1 MCQRGVFRTKLIL
14 AAEIPLIWRS
24 KVFSNAERKP
34 TPDADREG
42 SNFLSDEK
50 HALSLFLSHSGSFKD
65 GKNVGGCFFSVVILL
80 KACRDGET
88 HTFNEQEFFLL
99 YILQQ
104 VL

>member
-50 HALSLFLSHSGSFKD
+50 HALSLSFYPILEVSKMGRMLVD
-65 GKNVGGCFFSVVILL
+65 VFSVLSF
-80 KACRDGET
+80 C
-88 HTFNEQEFFLL
+88 
-99 YILQQ
+99 
-104 VL
+104 